1 MLTGGEALWIRY
13 TCREGATKKEGGS
26 HIKVYKDGVNVSAL
40 SRQREIAETAG
51 RLIEKQTGV
60 KL

>member
-1 MLTGGEALWIRY
+1 LWIRY
-13 TCREGATKKEGGS
+13 TRREGATKKEGGS
-26 HIKVYKDGVNVSAL
+26 HIKGYKEGVNVSAF